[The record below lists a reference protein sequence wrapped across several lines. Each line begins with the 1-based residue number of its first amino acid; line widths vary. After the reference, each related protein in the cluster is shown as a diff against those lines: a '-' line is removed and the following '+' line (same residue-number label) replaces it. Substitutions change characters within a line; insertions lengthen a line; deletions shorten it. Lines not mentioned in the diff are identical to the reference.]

1 MDRKLIEEKLESLR
15 RTLARVESKCP
26 ESDKALAGDADLQDI
41 IVVNLTRVVQICV
54 DVASH
59 VIADSNE
66 QPPETMG
73 AVFDALVSVGVLSP
87 EIAVR
92 MKKAVGFRN
101 IAVHNYRT
109 LDWKIVHAI
118 CRSGLGDFAEFAKA
132 VSRRL

>member
-15 RTLARVESKCP
+15 RTLVRVAAKCP
-26 ESDKALAGDADLQDI
+26 ASEEALAGDADLQDI
-41 IVVNLTRVVQICV
+41 IVVNLTRAVQICV

-59 VIADSNE
+59 VLADSNE

-73 AVFDALVSVGVLSP
+73 AAFDALASFGVLSP
-87 EIAVR
+87 ETAVR

-118 CRSGLGDFAEFAKA
+118 CHNRLGDFTEFAQA

>member
-15 RTLARVESKCP
+15 RTLVRVAAKCP
-26 ESDKALAGDADLQDI
+26 TSAEALAGDADLQDI
-41 IVVNLTRVVQICV
+41 IVVNLTRAVQICV

-73 AVFDALVSVGVLSP
+73 AAFDALASLGVLSP
-87 EIAVR
+87 ETAVR

-109 LDWKIVHAI
+109 LDWKIVYAI
-118 CRSGLGDFAEFAKA
+118 CHNRLGDFTKFAQA